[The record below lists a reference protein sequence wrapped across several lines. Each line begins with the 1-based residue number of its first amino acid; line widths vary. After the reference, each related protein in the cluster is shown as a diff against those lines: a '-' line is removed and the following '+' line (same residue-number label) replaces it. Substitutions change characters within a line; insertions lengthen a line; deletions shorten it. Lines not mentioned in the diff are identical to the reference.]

1 MTKKYHYD
9 LGSSTKCWIYKKE
22 YNQGEIKVKDHGHIT
37 GKRRVSAY
45 QDCNLKN

>member
-9 LGSSTKCWIYKKE
+9 LGSSTKCWICKKE

-37 GKRRVSAY
+37 RKRRVSAY